1 MLAFTSLMDISYV
14 LTKCADKSFKA
25 FRQLKMLK
33 ELPDKFNL
41 ETYLQEFNIG
51 SAYDTPEYSP
61 VEDASELLDQPEDP
75 VKERISRYNDL
86 KENILKQLASYCVY
100 LGYYEQ
106 ESNNRLSEDYFK
118 HFLLATDKALS
129 EPLEKL
135 EKVFEQNEC
144 DFDTVLATALGI
156 RYGIDKG
163 FLRVENK

>member
-1 MLAFTSLMDISYV
+1 MDLSYI

-25 FRQLKMLK
+25 FRELKKLK

-41 ETYLQEFNIG
+41 ETYLREFNIG
-51 SAYDTPEYSP
+51 SVYDKPAHSP
-61 VEDASELLDQPEDP
+61 VEDASELPNQPEDP

-106 ESNNRLSEDYFK
+106 ESNNSLSEYYFK
-118 HFLLATDKALS
+118 HFLEATDKALS

-135 EKVFEQNEC
+135 EKVFEQNDC

-156 RYGIDKG
+156 RHGIDKG
-163 FLRVENK
+163 LLKVEEQ

>member
-1 MLAFTSLMDISYV
+1 MDLSYI

-25 FRQLKMLK
+25 FSGLKKLK

-61 VEDASELLDQPEDP
+61 VEDVSELLDQPEDP
-75 VKERISRYNDL
+75 VKEKISRYNDL
-86 KENILKQLASYCVY
+86 KEIVLKQITPYCVY

-106 ESNNRLSEDYFK
+106 EANNRLCKYYFNQ
-118 HFLLATDKALS
+118 FLEAADKALS

-144 DFDTVLATALGI
+144 DFDTVLAAALGI